1 MRKLTLFFAAIMA
14 LALTSCGKKA
24 PVMYDKEG
32 FKQIITFFEDSPV
45 KDKEFKLIFFQSEEA
60 LKGNTLDFG
69 RFILIMRTSMSLVS
83 SSLAMVRLGSMK

>member
-32 FKQIITFFEDSPV
+32 FKQIITYFYKQLWIV
-45 KDKEFKLIFFQSEEA
+45 IRKDYRLIPLSR
-60 LKGNTLDFG
+60 
-69 RFILIMRTSMSLVS
+69 RFARHS
-83 SSLAMVRLGSMK
+83 S